1 MTRLL
6 LTGSPRQSML
16 RTDVR
21 LVSEEIK
28 RMRERSE
35 GLILNQ
41 PGHPLVKLGL
51 TCFHLVANDLVGQRE
66 IEYPDALDLNNSIK
80 KLEDLSAKPN
90 CLPETTNTSNK
101 LRLRARNPPIRQVV
115 ATSGRRLKAA
125 GRRMDWALLTQ
136 VVGDKTK
143 NYPPS
148 PAKLHSVAF
157 PEGGAGYYKVTP
169 GSLISQFGT
178 IKKDYWLIK
187 NGRTTQ
193 ITTRYGM
200 DSVLGKRRH

>member
-1 MTRLL
+1 
-6 LTGSPRQSML
+6 ML

-28 RMRERSE
+28 RMRESSE

-41 PGHPLVKLGL
+41 PGHPLIKVGL

-66 IEYPDALDLNNSIK
+66 VEYPDALDLNNSIK
-80 KLEDLSAKPN
+80 KLEDLSRKA
-90 CLPETTNTSNK
+90 K
-101 LRLRARNPPIRQVV
+101 LRRIPPISFASWPEIHQLD
-115 ATSGRRLKAA
+115 TSGRRLNAA

-136 VVGDKTK
+136 VAGDKTK

-169 GSLISQFGT
+169 GSLISQFET
-178 IKKDYWLIK
+178 MKKDYWLIK

-193 ITTRYGM
+193 ITTRYGK